1 MTSSKMCPIAE
12 DLQKC
17 LVPERDRRAHVR
29 VLMLASVPGDGTT
42 IIAVNGI
49 VRYLSDTGLR
59 ERM

>member
-1 MTSSKMCPIAE
+1 MCPIAE
-12 DLQKC
+12 DRRKY
-17 LVPERDRRAHVR
+17 LVPERNTSGHVR